1 MNKSDVLI
9 VGSGIS
15 ALTCGL
21 LLAKRGK
28 SVTLLEQYSKP
39 GGYLHCFNRFGERYD
54 TGAHY
59 IGAMDPG
66 HPFHTLLN
74 YLGVYNE
81 DSFIPLDPEGFDEF
95 HFPEFSFSL
104 PKGYEQAIQAMAEV
118 FPNERAAITKFFE
131 LTRQAVKYFPTY
143 EFDDAFLEAPAKEI
157 FETSLADVVQKLT
170 SNTKLQAALYV
181 YCPLHGVQPGEVAF
195 GFHSLVVDS
204 LIRGAY
210 GLRHGGDQV
219 TKDFTDELERLGGKV
234 LTKKKVV
241 NFEIQDRQ
249 IKRVLAHDG
258 EAYEADWIVSSIH
271 PKATMALCE
280 GTNNFPPA
288 FVNRVQSLKE
298 SVGLLG
304 ISALTT
310 EELSP
315 LKNYYYFDTS
325 NPEQFLRHS
334 SNVEAPSAV
343 FISAAHRE
351 HAPSKGDAQPINIHS
366 AAPIEWFSDWRD
378 SRYAKRPPAYK
389 QFKDQL
395 AENVFAQIEKY
406 RPGFRA
412 SIQNFSVST
421 PLTNL
426 HFNGSA
432 DGSAYGLY
440 HSIQN
445 TGPRAIGPRTKV
457 LNLLLTGQNCL
468 FPGLLGAAI
477 AGLRT
482 SGHIVGIKPMLGELK
497 KLGALR

>member
-15 ALTCGL
+15 ALTTAL

-28 SVTLLEQYSKP
+28 SVTVLEQYTKP

-59 IGAMDPG
+59 VGAMDPG

-81 DSFIPLDPEGFDEF
+81 ESFIPLDAEGFDEF

-104 PKGYEQAIQAMAEV
+104 PKGYESAIESMSQV
-118 FPNERAAITKFFE
+118 FPEEAPAIREFFM

-143 EFDDAFLEAPAKEI
+143 EFDDSFLETPAKEI
-157 FETSLADVVQKLT
+157 FETSLAEVVQKLT
-170 SNTKLQAALYV
+170 SNRSLQSALYV
-181 YCPLHGVQPGEVAF
+181 YCPLHGVQPNEVAF

-210 GLRHGGDQV
+210 GLRHGGDQL
-219 TKDFTDELERLGGKV
+219 TKDFTDELERLGGRV
-234 LTKKKVV
+234 LTKKKVLS
-241 NFEIQDRQ
+241 FEIRDRQ
-249 IKRVLAHDG
+249 IQRVITQDG
-258 EAYEADWIVSSIH
+258 EAYEAEWIVSSLH
-271 PKATMALCE
+271 PKATLALCDDTE
-280 GTNNFPPA
+280 IFPPA
-288 FVNRVQSLKE
+288 FLRRVQSLKE

-304 ISALTT
+304 ISAITT
-310 EELSP
+310 ESLSP
-315 LKNYYYFDTS
+315 LKNYYYFDS
-325 NPEQFLRHS
+325 SDPDQLLRYS
-334 SNVEAPSAV
+334 SNVEAPSTV
-343 FISAAHRE
+343 FISAARRE
-351 HAPSKGDAQPINIHS
+351 HGPGKNDAQPINIHS

-389 QFKDQL
+389 QFKDHL
-395 AENVFAQIEKY
+395 TENVFAQIEKY
-406 RPGFRA
+406 RPGFRS

-426 HFNGSA
+426 HFNGSP

-440 HSIQN
+440 HSMQN

-468 FPGLLGAAI
+468 FPGLMGAAI

-497 KLGALR
+497 ELGAKA